1 MSVEQRQFLG
11 YARVASEVRPISQIP
26 ELQNYTFTAE
36 NIFALIAFITSVWM
50 LVYMGWVVHGLR
62 VVPRFTNTLLACCGR
77 KYSDVYYVSWFFD
90 RGDR

>member
-1 MSVEQRQFLG
+1 MRTRN
-11 YARVASEVRPISQIP
+11 YPRPPKPRYYTQGHFTK
-26 ELQNYTFTAE
+26 LQNYTFTAE